1 MENIKMKKELIQDIL
16 LIIFKMELDM
26 KNGKMELYIKVIF

>member
-16 LIIFKMELDM
+16 KIISKMELDM
-26 KNGKMELYIKVIF
+26 KNGKMELFIKVII

>member
-16 LIIFKMELDM
+16 KIIFKMELDM
-26 KNGKMELYIKVIF
+26 KNGKMELFIKEII